1 MKSNFESMEEMQ
13 KMQQEAVRRVQE
25 MQKRAKQSLEADK
38 RHIEL
43 NKEENLTHQQK
54 ISDNGDTLVQTKNSD
69 LIQNVN
75 GISKK
80 INSKQNS
87 TKTNSN
93 KMNIFS
99 TLLNDKEKSLILV
112 LILILVDESSDLSLI
127 LALMYL
133 II

>member
-25 MQKRAKQSLEADK
+25 MQKRAKQSLAAGEN
-38 RHIEL
+38 HIEL
-43 NKEENLTHQQK
+43 NKAETPKHQQEC
-54 ISDNGDTLVQTKNSD
+54 SDNGDTSVKAKDSD
-69 LIQNVN
+69 SIQNVN
-75 GISKK
+75 NANENT
-80 INSKQNS
+80 NSKQNLA
-87 TKTNSN
+87 KTNG

-99 TLLNDKEKSLILV
+99 ALLNDREKSLVLV

>member
-1 MKSNFESMEEMQ
+1 MKSNFESMEDMQ
-13 KMQQEAVRRVQE
+13 RMQQEAVRRVQE
-25 MQKRAKQSLEADK
+25 MQKRAKQSLAASEK
-38 RHIEL
+38 HIEL
-43 NKEENLTHQQK
+43 NKVENPKHQQEC
-54 ISDNGDTLVQTKNSD
+54 SNNGDTSAQTKESR

-75 GISKK
+75 NLNENTS
-80 INSKQNS
+80 SKQS
-87 TKTNSN
+87 LAKTNG

-99 TLLNDKEKSLILV
+99 ALLNDREKSLVLV

>member
-13 KMQQEAVRRVQE
+13 RMQQEAVRRVQE
-25 MQKRAKQSLEADK
+25 MQKCAKQSLAASEK
-38 RHIEL
+38 HIKS
-43 NKEENLTHQQK
+43 NKAENSTLQK
-54 ISDNGDTLVQTKNSD
+54 EVSNNGDTPAQAEDSKI
-69 LIQNVN
+69 IQNVN
-75 GISKK
+75 NTNKNT
-80 INSKQNS
+80 NSKQNLA
-87 TKTNSN
+87 KANG

-99 TLLNDKEKSLILV
+99 ALLNDKEKSLILV

>member
-99 TLLNDKEKSLILV
+99 TLLNDKEKNLILV

>member
-25 MQKRAKQSLEADK
+25 MQKRAKQSLAAGEK
-38 RHIEL
+38 HIEL
-43 NKEENLTHQQK
+43 NKTDNPKHQQECRH
-54 ISDNGDTLVQTKNSD
+54 NGDTSAQTKDPD

-75 GISKK
+75 NLNENTNG
-80 INSKQNS
+80 KQILA
-87 TKTNSN
+87 KTNG

-99 TLLNDKEKSLILV
+99 ALLNDREKSLVLV
-112 LILILVDESSDLSLI
+112 LILILVNESSDLSLI